1 AGGPTA
7 RAVLPGEDGSE
18 IEEDQVF
25 LVAANL
31 APTPQS
37 VANNAYCA
45 VDGLGEKIPVDV
57 LGADLPTR
65 LLGEIGTDRW
75 EVSNFL

>member
-1 AGGPTA
+1 
-7 RAVLPGEDGSE
+7 
-18 IEEDQVF
+18 
-25 LVAANL
+25 
-31 APTPQS
+31 
-37 VANNAYCA
+37 CA

-75 EVSNFL
+75 EVSNFLDKAGLPATLPAAAKDRQAALGNVVAVKCHRPLPPGRAISL